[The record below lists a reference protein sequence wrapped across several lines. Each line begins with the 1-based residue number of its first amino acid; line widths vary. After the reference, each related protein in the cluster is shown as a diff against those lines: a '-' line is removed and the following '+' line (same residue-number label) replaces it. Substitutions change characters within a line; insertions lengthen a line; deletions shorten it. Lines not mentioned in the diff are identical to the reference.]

1 MTYRISFTPAAQKQ
15 ILRLDKVAALR
26 IRAYVEG
33 LDPQNPRLVGTPL
46 SGESGLWRYRVGDY
60 RILVS
65 IHDDELLVLVVSAG
79 NRRQVYGGL

>member
-33 LDPQNPRLVGTPL
+33 LDPQNPRLVGAPL
-46 SGESGLWRYRVGDY
+46 SGGERLMALQG
-60 RILVS
+60 
-65 IHDDELLVLVVSAG
+65 
-79 NRRQVYGGL
+79 GGLPHPGEHSR

>member
-65 IHDDELLVLVVSAG
+65 IHDDELLVLVVSVG
-79 NRRQVYGGL
+79 HRRQVYRGL

>member
-1 MTYRISFTPAAQKQ
+1 MTHRISFTPAAQKQ

-33 LDPQNPRLVGTPL
+33 LDPQNPRLVGAPL

-65 IHDDELLVLVVSAG
+65 IQDDELLVLVVSLDH
-79 NRRQVYGGL
+79 RRQVYRGL